1 MGEKMEKPIY
11 KKWWFWVVAIFVPL
25 LIISAATPTDNQTS
39 NITNQLY
46 TNISNNIV
54 DSNSTTKDNDV
65 TNNINQNDTPIVNQQ
80 QENSSSNNQSSQTT
94 NSLDSL
100 KEDSN
105 VSSTQIKE
113 ETSTP
118 SPNTSHPSSETSTS
132 SPDTSTQTNTDE
144 QMVWVGD
151 TGTKYHKQN
160 CRTLKGNGHQI
171 TMQQAI
177 AEGRE
182 ACKVCY

>member
-11 KKWWFWVVAIFVPL
+11 KKWWFWVVAIFVSL
-25 LIISAATPTDNQTS
+25 LIISSATPTDNQTS

-54 DSNSTTKDNDV
+54 DSNSTTKDNDI

-80 QENSSSNNQSSQTT
+80 QENGSSNNQSSQTT
-94 NSLDSL
+94 NSLNSL

-105 VSSTQIKE
+105 VSSTQLKE

-118 SPNTSHPSSETSTS
+118 SSDASIS
-132 SPDTSTQTNTDE
+132 SPDTSTQTNTNE
-144 QMVWVGD
+144 QMVWVGN

>member
-25 LIISAATPTDNQTS
+25 LIISSATPTDNQTS

-54 DSNSTTKDNDV
+54 DSNSTTTDNDI
-65 TNNINQNDTPIVNQQ
+65 TNNIDQKDTPIVSQQ
-80 QENSSSNNQSSQTT
+80 QENSSSNSQSSQTT

-118 SPNTSHPSSETSTS
+118 

-182 ACKVCY
+182 ACKICY

>member
-11 KKWWFWVVAIFVPL
+11 KKWWFWVVAIFVSL
-25 LIISAATPTDNQTS
+25 LIISSATPTDNQTS

-54 DSNSTTKDNDV
+54 DSNSTTKDNDI

-80 QENSSSNNQSSQTT
+80 QENGSSNNQSSQTT
-94 NSLDSL
+94 NSLNSL

-105 VSSTQIKE
+105 VSSTQLKE

-118 SPNTSHPSSETSTS
+118 SSDASIS

-144 QMVWVGD
+144 QMVWVGN